1 MRQGLRPHHL
11 GHRELVVLYD
21 GVGEQAVAHLVHLLL
36 RGVGARGVEGD
47 VDALAHAHGLH
58 ALGFEGVTAVRVGKR
73 IEVTLDV
80 ASKAS
85 AEQQVA
91 QMCDRLLANAVI
103 EDYEFTVSE
112 VARA

>member
-1 MRQGLRPHHL
+1 MTTYLAHINVMLRPLVNDPQGL
-11 GHRELVVLYD
+11 
-21 GVGEQAVAHLVHLLL
+21 AV
-36 RGVGARGVEGD
+36 RD
-47 VDALAHAHGLH
+47 GLH
-58 ALGFEGVTAVRVGKR
+58 ALGFEHVTAVRVSKR

-80 ASKAS
+80 ASKTS

-112 VARA
+112 AVGV